1 VDVVDLVGEV
11 WQELGGLK
19 YADEDEGDIVCEKR
33 NALGG
38 ERGRRWQ
45 KACVDSSVSAPKG
58 IVHAPALSSG
68 AEGAR

>member
-11 WQELGGLK
+11 WQELRGLN

-38 ERGRRWQ
+38 ERGRRWRVLTVQ
-45 KACVDSSVSAPKG
+45 
-58 IVHAPALSSG
+58 
-68 AEGAR
+68 